1 MTLQVWNLR
10 VIVLKIHLSWH
21 YAAYSCCLSSFP
33 APLSYIINSSASH
46 YIGIKKTSQSLF
58 LCCLELYSH
67 SSLVEAQTALCPAG
81 FKEAE
86 MAADVGTLQSHV
98 CPRPRIVVPLTFHLG
113 TLSLTHVMTSDR
125 F

>member
-1 MTLQVWNLR
+1 MTLQVWNRLENPL
-10 VIVLKIHLSWH
+10 VLAL
-21 YAAYSCCLSSFP
+21 CCLLLLPFIFP
-33 APLSYIINSSASH
+33 CPLILYNQQQCIPL
-46 YIGIKKTSQSLF
+46 YRKKKTKTSQSLF
-58 LCCLELYSH
+58 VCCLELYSH

-98 CPRPRIVVPLTFHLG
+98 CPRPCIVVPLTFHVG